1 VNTHASDPRRARVF
15 RFVRAHYDDIAGVA
29 ELVYAFDDD
38 APMTERIIFPGAPA
52 VDPRRRS
59 AIARALRVLHLI
71 AGVSYYKAGVPPV
84 VVLDEGP
91 VDADIA
97 RLIEA
102 VYEHGLGEF
111 AYENGLDLRGRVR
124 LPVDADAGVRAPV
137 LGLPARTLVPLG
149 GGKDSLVTVEAL
161 RAAGI
166 NATVVH
172 IGRSELIQAC
182 AELTGLPRL
191 NVLREISPALF
202 ELNRRGAW
210 NGHIP
215 VTAINSAIL
224 VMAALVYGYDAIA
237 FSNERS
243 ASAPTRTDG
252 AIGAVNHQWSKGWD
266 FEQAFA
272 AVVCGGIAADLA
284 YWSALR
290 PWSELAVT
298 AAFSRLTSYH
308 GVFSSCN
315 RNFKILGTRPQAR
328 WCGQCPK
335 CHFVYAALA
344 PFLPKP
350 SLTAIFGRNLLDDP
364 ALIPAYDGLM
374 EWHAAKPF
382 ECVGEARETRV
393 ALAVLAGRAE
403 WREDAV
409 VARFAREILPQLS
422 GADTH
427 LAALLEPAGP
437 HAVPAVVMEQVGA
450 LVRA

>member
-1 VNTHASDPRRARVF
+1 MSAVHGDPRRARVF
-15 RFVRAHYDDIAGVA
+15 RFVRSRYDEVAGVA

-38 APMTERIIFPGAPA
+38 APMTERIILPGAPA
-52 VDPRRRS
+52 PDPRRRA
-59 AIARALRVLHLI
+59 AIARALRLLHLI

-84 VVLDEGP
+84 VVLEDGP
-91 VDADIA
+91 VGADVA
-97 RLIEA
+97 RLVEA
-102 VYEHGLGEF
+102 VYEQGLGEF

-124 LPVDADAGVRAPV
+124 LPVDPDADACAPP

-149 GGKDSLVTVEAL
+149 GGKDSLVTAEAL
-161 RAAGI
+161 RATGVEASVI
-166 NATVVH
+166 YV
-172 IGRSELIQAC
+172 GRSELIEAC

-210 NGHIP
+210 NGHVP

-224 VMAALVYGYDAIA
+224 VMAALVYGFDNIV

-252 AIGAVNHQWSKGWD
+252 AQGAVNHQWSKGWD

-272 AVVCGGIAADLA
+272 GVVRSTIASDLA

-298 AAFSRLTSYH
+298 SAFARLTRYH
-308 GVFSSCN
+308 AVFSSCN
-315 RNFKILGTRPQAR
+315 RNFKILGARPQAR

-335 CHFVYAALA
+335 CLFVYAALA

-350 SLTAIFGRNLLDDP
+350 SLTAIFGRNLLDDA
-364 ALIPAYDGLM
+364 ALAPAYDALL
-374 EWHAAKPF
+374 EWHAARPF
-382 ECVGEARETRV
+382 ECVGEAREARA
-393 ALAVLAGRAE
+393 ALAALAQRAE

-409 VARFAREILPQLS
+409 VARFVREILPRLP
-422 GADTH
+422 AVDTD
-427 LAALLEPAGP
+427 LPALLRPSAP
-437 HAVPAVVMEQVGA
+437 HAVPAAVMERIGA
-450 LVRA
+450 LVGA